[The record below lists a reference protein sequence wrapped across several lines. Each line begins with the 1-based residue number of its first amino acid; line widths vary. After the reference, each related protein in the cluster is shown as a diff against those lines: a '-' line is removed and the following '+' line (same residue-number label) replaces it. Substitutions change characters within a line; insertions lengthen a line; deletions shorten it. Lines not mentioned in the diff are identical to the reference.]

1 LRVEYLLYPEWQ
13 GYGLSSAVY
22 DGAVSLALGLMPE
35 TKFTLIDSP
44 PAEELRVR
52 DGVLGLD
59 SIASRFVRTL
69 EHLRAVAPDMVVT
82 LGGTCGVEAAP
93 VAYLNERYAGDLAVV
108 WFDAHGD
115 LNSPVTS
122 PSGHFHGMVLRTLL
136 GDGPHE
142 YVDAF
147 ARPLQPSQVFLAG
160 TRDLDPDEQAYIR
173 WHGVSV
179 TTPEALRNERAI
191 ADTIRARGF
200 TRAYLHLDL
209 DCFRPGDIEDTL
221 MQTPGGPAFADVV
234 AAHAALRRDFQAVGL
249 SVVEYVERG
258 GGSLQKLAKL
268 FASTIG
274 SQG

>member
-22 DGAVSLALGLMPE
+22 DGAVPLALGLMPE